1 MGCGR
6 TGAQL
11 AANLDV
17 DGHQVTILD
26 INDYS
31 FRRLPGSAGP
41 AELQPFGGNGAR
53 TALAYQ

>member
-11 AANLDV
+11 AANLDA

-26 INDYS
+26 TNDYS
-31 FRRLPGSAGP
+31 FRRLPPG
-41 AELQPFGGNGAR
+41 F
-53 TALAYQ
+53 